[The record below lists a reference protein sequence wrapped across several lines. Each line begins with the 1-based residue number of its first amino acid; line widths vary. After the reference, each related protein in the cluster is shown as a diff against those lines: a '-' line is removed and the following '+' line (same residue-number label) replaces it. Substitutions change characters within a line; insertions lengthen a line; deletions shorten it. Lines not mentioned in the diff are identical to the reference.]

1 MLVNVR
7 QVSKE
12 LFPRHWGKK
21 KLLFG
26 YSGLTPWARRICTCI
41 SLIVS
46 TENKKRILIRSEFSI
61 MSKTWGM
68 LISSAFFFAA
78 TALSEQMENI
88 VEWLNL
94 FWLFYVSDNNDV
106 FKKMSNNDFTMMMMM
121 IPVAGI
127 TAAEGQEV
135 RVLQIENSGS
145 PPPYF
150 FSICRTQC
158 CLRLAYHYRISASQ
172 VKQNILGSKLSFG

>member
-12 LFPRHWGKK
+12 LSPRHWGKK

-26 YSGLTPWARRICTCI
+26 YSAPTPWALRICTCI

-61 MSKTWGM
+61 MSKTWGTI
-68 LISSAFFFAA
+68 ISSAFFF
-78 TALSEQMENI
+78 LQLQHYQSKWEI
-88 VEWLNL
+88 LLNESIR
-94 FWLFYVSDNNDV
+94 FDSFTFQSAMM
-106 FKKMSNNDFTMMMMM
+106 FKKMSSNDFTMMLI

-135 RVLQIENSGS
+135 GVLQMENSAS

-150 FSICRTQC
+150 FCRTQC
-158 CLRLAYHYRISASQ
+158 CLRLVYHYRISAGQ

>member
-68 LISSAFFFAA
+68 LISSAFFF
-78 TALSEQMENI
+78 LQLQHYQSKWKI
-88 VEWLNL
+88 L
-94 FWLFYVSDNNDV
+94 FNDSIC
-106 FKKMSNNDFTMMMMM
+106 FDCFTFQTTMMFLKNEQQRFHDDVDDD
-121 IPVAGI
+121 P
-127 TAAEGQEV
+127 
-135 RVLQIENSGS
+135 RCRDNSCRRSGS
-145 PPPYF
+145 GCASNGEQWISSTLF

-158 CLRLAYHYRISASQ
+158 CLRLAYHYRISAGQ